1 MDNEGHGHKKIGLF
15 GATCVVAGNMI
26 GSGVFM
32 LPASLAAVSGPGATL
47 VAWLITGIGSI
58 FMALSCARLG
68 SRIPKTGGPYEF
80 GKLAFG
86 DFIGF
91 LNAWLYWSATWIS
104 NAAIIIAIGSY
115 ASYLIPA
122 LNNGF
127 NALLFNSAIL
137 WIFTF
142 LNIKGA
148 KEAASFETV
157 ITVFKFLVFIFFII
171 FAASHFNMGN
181 VTPMMPKGKG
191 LSTLP
196 LAATT
201 TLWAFTGFESSA
213 VGAGTIKDPEKNIS
227 RSTIL
232 GLVITILFY
241 IAISFFAMGAIPQDV
256 LAKSPSPMT
265 DILAQFFG
273 GGVVKAFNLAIVIT
287 ILGTI
292 AGWIMIAGQM
302 SYAVAKDGLFP
313 AVFAKLHP
321 KYKTPYKG
329 LIINAILTNILLI
342 LNSSKGMVSAY
353 NFMILLATLSYLP
366 VYATTSASDILLLF
380 KCRGQLTVGK
390 FIKIAIIPLIG
401 FTYAC
406 WAIYGSGA
414 ETVLYGFMLML
425 AGVPFYIYMKLK
437 NKKDIS
443 KADIDIDN
451 IVQYSNE

>member
-1 MDNEGHGHKKIGLF
+1 MENEGNNHKKIGLF

-32 LPASLAAVSGPGATL
+32 LPASLAAVSSPGTTL
-47 VAWLITGIGSI
+47 VAWLVTGMGAI
-58 FMALSCARLG
+58 FMALSFARLG
-68 SRIPKTGGPYEF
+68 SKIPKTGGPYEF

-127 NALLFNSAIL
+127 NALLFNSSIL

-171 FAASHFNMGN
+171 FTAIHFDISNI
-181 VTPMMPKGKG
+181 TPIMPQNKGI
-191 LSTLP
+191 STLP
-196 LAATT
+196 LAAAT
-201 TLWAFTGFESSA
+201 TLWAFTGFESAS
-213 VGAGTIKDPEKNIS
+213 VGAGTIKNPEKNIS

-241 IAISFFAMGAIPQDV
+241 VAISFVAMGAIPQDI
-256 LAKSPSPMT
+256 LSKSSSPMT

-273 GGVVKAFNLAIVIT
+273 SKIVNIFNLAIVIT

-292 AGWIMIAGQM
+292 AGWIMIAGHM

-313 AVFAKLHP
+313 KVFAKLHP

-329 LIINAILTNILLI
+329 LIINGILTNILLI

-366 VYATTSASDILLLF
+366 VYATTSASDIILLF
-380 KCRGQLTVGK
+380 KCKGELTVSK

-401 FTYAC
+401 FIYAC

-414 ETVLYGFMLML
+414 ETVLYGFILML

-443 KADIDIDN
+443 IADVDIN
-451 IVQYSNE
+451 TTV

>member
-1 MDNEGHGHKKIGLF
+1 MDNEGHNHKKIGLLA
-15 GATCVVAGNMI
+15 ATCVVAGNMI

-32 LPASLAAVSGPGATL
+32 LPASLAAVSGPGTTL
-47 VAWLITGIGSI
+47 LAWLVTGIGSI
-58 FMALSCARLG
+58 FMALSFGRLG

-148 KEAASFETV
+148 KETASFETV
-157 ITVFKFLVFIFFII
+157 ITVFKFLVFVFFIV
-171 FAASHFNMGN
+171 FAATHFNMEN
-181 VTPMMPKGKG
+181 VTPIMPKGKG
-191 LSTLP
+191 ISTLP
-196 LAATT
+196 LAAAT
-201 TLWAFTGFESSA
+201 TLWAFTGFESAA
-213 VGAGTIKDPEKNIS
+213 VGAGSIKDPEKNIR

-232 GLVITILFY
+232 GLLITIIFY
-241 IAISFFAMGAIPQDV
+241 VLISIFAMGAIPQEV

-273 GGVVKAFNLAIVIT
+273 SGIVKTFNLVIVIT

-321 KYKTPYKG
+321 RYRTPYKG

-342 LNSSKGMVSAY
+342 LNSSRGMVSAY

-380 KCRGQLTVGK
+380 KCKGQLTVGK

-401 FTYAC
+401 FIYAC

-425 AGVPFYIYMKLK
+425 AGVPFYTYMKLK
-437 NKKDIS
+437 SKKDIS
-443 KADIDIDN
+443 RDAIDVEN
-451 IVQYSNE
+451 I

>member
-1 MDNEGHGHKKIGLF
+1 
-15 GATCVVAGNMI
+15 
-26 GSGVFM
+26 
-32 LPASLAAVSGPGATL
+32 
-47 VAWLITGIGSI
+47 
-58 FMALSCARLG
+58 
-68 SRIPKTGGPYEF
+68 
-80 GKLAFG
+80 
-86 DFIGF
+86 
-91 LNAWLYWSATWIS
+91 
-104 NAAIIIAIGSY
+104 
-115 ASYLIPA
+115 
-122 LNNGF
+122 
-127 NALLFNSAIL
+127 
-137 WIFTF
+137 
-142 LNIKGA
+142 
-148 KEAASFETV
+148 
-157 ITVFKFLVFIFFII
+157 
-171 FAASHFNMGN
+171 
-181 VTPMMPKGKG
+181 
-191 LSTLP
+191 
-196 LAATT
+196 
-201 TLWAFTGFESSA
+201 
-213 VGAGTIKDPEKNIS
+213 
-227 RSTIL
+227 
-232 GLVITILFY
+232 
-241 IAISFFAMGAIPQDV
+241 MGAIPQDV

-273 GGVVKAFNLAIVIT
+273 GGVVKVFNLAIVIT

-313 AVFAKLHP
+313 AVFAKLHS

-425 AGVPFYIYMKLK
+425 AGFHFIYI
-437 NKKDIS
+437 
-443 KADIDIDN
+443 
-451 IVQYSNE
+451 